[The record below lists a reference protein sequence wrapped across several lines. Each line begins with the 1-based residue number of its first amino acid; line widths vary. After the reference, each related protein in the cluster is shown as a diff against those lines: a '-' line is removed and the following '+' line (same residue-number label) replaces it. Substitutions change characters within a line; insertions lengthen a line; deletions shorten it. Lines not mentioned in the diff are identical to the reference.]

1 MTREQYAPSM
11 WPWYADGPCYIF
23 PRETVPRLLDIAK
36 VVRTIPTDDVFF
48 GGVLAEVAGFP
59 RIHVKQIA
67 IEVFKK
73 KIMYSTSVEDFFW

>member
-1 MTREQYAPSM
+1 M

-73 KIMYSTSVEDFFW
+73 KNHVLHICRGFFLVDNVLLF